1 MAENKVKFGLKNVH
15 YALITTADDGTITF
29 GTPKPI
35 PGAVNM
41 SLAAQGENTEFY
53 ADDILFYATAANTGY
68 QGGLEIA
75 RVPQSFKVDVLR
87 EQLDQESGVLFEN
100 ASLEPAP
107 FALLFEFNGDV
118 HATRH
123 VLYSCTTSRPG
134 VNGATTTRTKEPQTD
149 TMTITAAPRADG
161 IVKASTTPNTKPETY
176 ANWYKSVL
184 VPPESVTNPA
194 SPTTPVTPEEPTE

>member
-1 MAENKVKFGLKNVH
+1 MPENKVKFGLKNVH
-15 YALITTADDGTITF
+15 YALITEGEDGAVTF
-29 GTPKPI
+29 GTPKRI
-35 PGAVNM
+35 PGAVNL
-41 SLAAQGENTEFY
+41 SLAAQGESTEFY
-53 ADDILFYATAANTGY
+53 AEDILYYATSANTGY
-68 QGGLEIA
+68 QGDLEIA

-87 EQLDQESGVLFEN
+87 EQLDTESGVMFEN

-123 VLYSCTTSRPG
+123 ILYHCTTSRPG

-161 IVKASTTPNTKPETY
+161 IVKASTTANTPAATY
-176 ANWYKSVL
+176 NGWYGSVL
-184 VPPESVTNPA
+184 VPPASVTGGG
-194 SPTTPVTPEEPTE
+194 EENG